1 MEIFLQEEQGI
12 YEAAEEIE
20 HNLGINKSM
29 VNWYNVNFHSSFTNT
44 GEFASRGNPMRPETH
59 CENCNENSQ
68 IFLKQRD
75 LLMKQD
81 QKLEE
86 YQVKLK
92 STNEEVK
99 HLKIELAEAPRNAQ
113 IYKQTKK

>member
-1 MEIFLQEEQGI
+1 
-12 YEAAEEIE
+12 
-20 HNLGINKSM
+20 
-29 VNWYNVNFHSSFTNT
+29 
-44 GEFASRGNPMRPETH
+44 
-59 CENCNENSQ
+59 
-68 IFLKQRD
+68 
-75 LLMKQD
+75 MKQD